1 MVMLACT
8 SLSSCG
14 DDEPGKIE
22 LSKGESSKVTVA
34 ANTSYGSINFTA
46 AAPWSAYT
54 STQSRSSDSVDWI
67 HLDTTGGSAG
77 EVSLTFTL
85 DSNTTGSN
93 RTAYI
98 IILCDDETLTITIT
112 QTTETDPDEEIVS
125 DGVSIGTVSIEVTS
139 YNQDGVADGGTINY
153 LITLTNGI
161 PQEIRAIWEN
171 TNDVTRLNM
180 EFTADRYDRDAV
192 TSIRALSQKDW
203 EGYGSKESESSERVV
218 AIKNG
223 RAVSGWYKW
232 DSDRLP
238 TNWEATYNNSGYL
251 ASTKNDDGDG
261 SGIWSTH
268 TMTWTNDCLSQI
280 VCTTEKY
287 EPITIEYADPS
298 LKNLHSEFDINWILY
313 DDDSLL
319 YSSDGC
325 YNVAAGDATT
335 IFAVCGFMGNPSK
348 YLITSITE
356 YDGKSSYSSK
366 MDYKENTSES
376 TEVTVT
382 KFVNNVP
389 TEYKEWTIRYQ
400 NIK

>member
-1 MVMLACT
+1 
-8 SLSSCG
+8 
-14 DDEPGKIE
+14 
-22 LSKGESSKVTVA
+22 
-34 ANTSYGSINFTA
+34 
-46 AAPWSAYT
+46 
-54 STQSRSSDSVDWI
+54 
-67 HLDTTGGSAG
+67 
-77 EVSLTFTL
+77 
-85 DSNTTGSN
+85 
-93 RTAYI
+93 
-98 IILCDDETLTITIT
+98 
-112 QTTETDPDEEIVS
+112 
-125 DGVSIGTVSIEVTS
+125 
-139 YNQDGVADGGTINY
+139 
-153 LITLTNGI
+153 
-161 PQEIRAIWEN
+161 
-171 TNDVTRLNM
+171 
-180 EFTADRYDRDAV
+180 
-192 TSIRALSQKDW
+192 
-203 EGYGSKESESSERVV
+203 
-218 AIKNG
+218 
-223 RAVSGWYKW
+223 
-232 DSDRLP
+232 
-238 TNWEATYNNSGYL
+238 
-251 ASTKNDDGDG
+251 
-261 SGIWSTH
+261 
-268 TMTWTNDCLSQI
+268 MTWANDCLSQI

-356 YDGKSSYSSK
+356 YDGKSSYSSR